1 MKDTEIGQ
9 IIKVTVQDMKT
20 IISQAMINIMKKDT
34 TGLNQDHLLRIPK
47 MKKNNMIM
55 IQRSN

>member
-34 TGLNQDHLLRIPK
+34 TILNQDHLMRVPK
-47 MKKNNMIM
+47 MMKNNMIM